1 MGAVLDDLSAPEQSL
16 DGRMHAE
23 IRLEVLDLDLLPRQV
38 FRRDDESKGDGRL
51 VRVQESSTAE
61 AHRRV
66 PRVYEGGPFLLAK
79 AESIL
84 NRLRRQLHRFL
95 DSDRD
100 FSGLQI
106 RFQARLSYQRRPR
119 TLRENNEVRCD
130 VVVRR
135 DGDAPHPTA
144 LPPEVVDTDPGDEH
158 RPGVLGFL
166 RQPRVELR
174 AERGEACPATLGE
187 LRGIERDREGRVLGQ
202 ESEILPDDE
211 PLDRAVLRPFRKQ
224 LDQGPRIDA
233 TPEHPLHS
241 GSPAALD
248 EKGREA
254 LAGEGQRGR
263 GARGSGPHH
272 DDIKTLHALPV
283 PLRKSGTG
291 KRLSAG
297 SRHRHRLQLELAPL
311 VALRGARELFAEKL
325 LPDEEAADPGHPTGE
340 EVAHRL
346 LRGAVRLGDRA
357 VVSRHREPTS
367 IRVEVD
373 DLRPPPSGE
382 RGRVDDSLRAVHRQR
397 EGDSA
402 RQRAEEFQTGIRA
415 PLAGQIQDPFG
426 GSAHALVELPLDAH
440 DDLGA
445 EDETRLVRETQDP
458 GFRIGMEGR
467 REEFARLLRVQ
478 FREVHL
484 RIDRGGLAIA
494 GGHRSY
500 PWVLR
505 QTSRWTV
512 TDAKEF
518 L

>member
-1 MGAVLDDLSAPEQSL
+1 MRKFVWRSWISIFFRDKSSDETTSPRETDALFVYRNPPPRRPIDACPAYTNAAPSFS
-16 DGRMHAE
+16 
-23 IRLEVLDLDLLPRQV
+23 PRPNRSWIV
-38 FRRDDESKGDGRL
+38 SGG
-51 VRVQESSTAE
+51 SSTVSLIPTETSRGFRSGFRPAFRTNVDPAPSARITRFDATWSFGATE
-61 AHRRV
+61 T
-66 PRVYEGGPFLLAK
+66 PRT
-79 AESIL
+79 
-84 NRLRRQLHRFL
+84 
-95 DSDRD
+95 
-100 FSGLQI
+100 
-106 RFQARLSYQRRPR
+106 RPR
-119 TLRENNEVRCD
+119 SRQRSSTRIPV
-130 VVVRR
+130 
-135 DGDAPHPTA
+135 TSI
-144 LPPEVVDTDPGDEH
+144 
-158 RPGVLGFL
+158 PGVLGFL

-174 AERGEACPATLGE
+174 AERGEAGPAPLGE
-187 LRGIERDREGRVLGQ
+187 LRRIERDREGCVLGQ
-202 ESEILPDDE
+202 KGEILPDDE
-211 PLDRAVLRPFRKQ
+211 PLNGAVLRPLREQ
-224 LDQGPRIDA
+224 IDQGPRIDA
-233 TPEHPLHS
+233 PPEHPLHP

-263 GARGSGPHH
+263 GARGPGSHH

-426 GSAHALVELPLDAH
+426 GSAHRLFELPLDAH

-467 REEFARLLRVQ
+467 TARSSPASC
-478 FREVHL
+478 
-484 RIDRGGLAIA
+484 G
-494 GGHRSY
+494 
-500 PWVLR
+500 
-505 QTSRWTV
+505 
-512 TDAKEF
+512 
-518 L
+518 

>member
-1 MGAVLDDLSAPEQSL
+1 MRKPAASPATSTPSAHSCGIIPAPSSGTRWAL
-16 DGRMHAE
+16 YSTT
-23 IRLEVLDLDLLPRQV
+23 LPP
-38 FRRDDESKGDGRL
+38 RRSRWTAGCMRNFVWRSWTSIFLRDKSSDETTSPR
-51 VRVQESSTAE
+51 ETE
-61 AHRRV
+61 ALF
-66 PRVYEGGPFLLAK
+66 VYRNPPP
-79 AESIL
+79 
-84 NRLRRQLHRFL
+84 
-95 DSDRD
+95 
-100 FSGLQI
+100 
-106 RFQARLSYQRRPR
+106 RRPI
-119 TLRENNEVRCD
+119 D
-130 VVVRR
+130 
-135 DGDAPHPTA
+135 
-144 LPPEVVDTDPGDEH
+144 
-158 RPGVLGFL
+158 
-166 RQPRVELR
+166 
-174 AERGEACPATLGE
+174 ACPAYTNAAPSFSPRPNRSWIASGGSSTVSLIPTE
-187 LRGIERDREGRVLGQ
+187 TSRGSRSDF
-202 ESEILPDDE
+202 
-211 PLDRAVLRPFRKQ
+211 RAVLRPFRKQ

-263 GARGSGPHH
+263 GARGPGPHH

-397 EGDSA
+397 EGDTA
-402 RQRAEEFQTGIRA
+402 RQRAEEFQTGVRA

-426 GSAHALVELPLDAH
+426 GSAHRLFELPLDAH

-467 REEFARLLRVQ
+467 RKEFARLLRVQ
-478 FREVHL
+478 V
-484 RIDRGGLAIA
+484 
-494 GGHRSY
+494 
-500 PWVLR
+500 
-505 QTSRWTV
+505 
-512 TDAKEF
+512 
-518 L
+518 